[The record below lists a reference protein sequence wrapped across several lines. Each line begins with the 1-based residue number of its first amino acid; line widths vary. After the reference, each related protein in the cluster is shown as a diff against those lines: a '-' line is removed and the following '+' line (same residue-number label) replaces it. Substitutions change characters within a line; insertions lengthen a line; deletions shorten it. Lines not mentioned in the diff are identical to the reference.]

1 MTRAA
6 FGMVGGKILK
16 DRGARRNDKG
26 AKCTI
31 NNNKNIQSVYTK
43 LNKKQ

>member
-1 MTRAA
+1 MTE
-6 FGMVGGKILK
+6 GGVQN
-16 DRGARRNDKG
+16 DRGARRNGKG